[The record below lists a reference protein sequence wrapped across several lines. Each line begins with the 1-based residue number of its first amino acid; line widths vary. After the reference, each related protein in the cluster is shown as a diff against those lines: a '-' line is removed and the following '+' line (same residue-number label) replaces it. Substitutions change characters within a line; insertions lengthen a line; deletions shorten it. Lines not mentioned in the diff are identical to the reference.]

1 MPFFGTKDK
10 KKKVHIRDEVNPDE
24 YVNRRPVHQKSHEEN
39 FDQDFLVDF
48 ISTLDDVSK
57 DQVNMVLSVCPNHN
71 PKEIYDMIR
80 QNDGDCDPVIDKL
93 LEMNSN
99 E

>member
-1 MPFFGTKDK
+1 MPFFEVKDK
-10 KKKVHIRDEVNPDE
+10 NIKGDGVTPDEVVID
-24 YVNRRPVHQKSHEEN
+24 RPVHPNPPIEN
-39 FDQDFLVDF
+39 FDQNFLVDF

-57 DQVNMVLSVCPNHN
+57 DQVNMVLSVFPNHN

-80 QNDGDCDPVIDKL
+80 QCNGDCDPVIDKL
-93 LEMNSN
+93 LKMNSK